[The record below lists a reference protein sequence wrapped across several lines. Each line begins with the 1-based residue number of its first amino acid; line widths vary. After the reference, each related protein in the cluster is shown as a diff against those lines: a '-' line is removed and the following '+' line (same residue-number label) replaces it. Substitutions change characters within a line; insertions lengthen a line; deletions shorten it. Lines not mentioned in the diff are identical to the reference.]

1 MASNTMATWH
11 KRVRSHV
18 NMGKKRKNAQARHS
32 TLSSAE
38 LFGALG
44 EPGRPAPAAGSVAA
58 PKKYTTA
65 PTLRKKAPAAKAAPA
80 SPASK

>member
-18 NMGKKRKNAQARHS
+18 NMGKKRKNAEARHS

-38 LFGALG
+38 LFAGLG
-44 EPGRPAPAAGSVAA
+44 EPGKPAPAKGSVPA
-58 PKKYTTA
+58 PKKRTTA
-65 PTLRKKAPAAKAAPA
+65 PTLKKKVPAQKAAPAAK
-80 SPASK
+80 